1 MKSALNNNSTFRTLN
16 VRPPLTVT
24 PTETPTDTP
33 TELTETPTTGYQQ
46 DDRPPTVGR
55 EQGISPPPFTLSGFD
70 LYGSGID
77 KLNTVVRS
85 FTVPDVRRLNVDV
98 YGRRAGQDE
107 AEQRPLLTDQATGE
121 LVEGR
126 RAFYNGQDYSVNIDS
141 RGMQVVCSPSKV
153 LHPNRPYLLTSDPD
167 EIHSAY
173 DVVRQR
179 IQADTGIL
187 LDYSDA
193 NVCRLDIARQ
203 HEMPRSV
210 RDYAPAFQLLKLKGT
225 REQRRNYGDQTWNF
239 NSSKSAHQFSFYD
252 KLTEY
257 LTTHSAT
264 ISNRI
269 PDSHYLRAELRLLKT
284 DYIRKTTKT
293 NGTFHE
299 LLNGGTEMYSS
310 TYDTYLRGKLFH
322 GNYQT
327 ELAFDVDRLEHLFY
341 SLKERHQRNT
351 GRTGN
356 YARIVQ
362 QVAVVVGV
370 REIVDRIGL
379 DVFLSVA
386 SKYVTDRHIRR
397 TRAYLLQQAQLS
409 SELFQPIDTVVLLN
423 ELRTAFLKAA

>member
-16 VRPPLTVT
+16 VRPPLNDDP
-24 PTETPTDTP
+24 PTGPEI
-33 TELTETPTTGYQQ
+33 GGQK

-55 EQGISPPPFTLSGFD
+55 GQDENTPVLTLSDFELHGA
-70 LYGSGID
+70 GID

-85 FTVPDVRRLNVDV
+85 FTVPDAKRLNVDV
-98 YGRRAGQDE
+98 YGRRAGQDV
-107 AEQRPLLTDQATGE
+107 AEQRPLLNDELTGE
-121 LVEGR
+121 IVQGR
-126 RAFYNGQDYSVNIDS
+126 RAYYNGQDYSLNIDG

-153 LHPNRPYLLTSDPD
+153 LHPNRPYLLTNDPD

-173 DVVRQR
+173 DVVRKR
-179 IQADTGIL
+179 IQTDTGIL

-203 HEMPRSV
+203 HEMPRPI
-210 RDYAPAFQLLKLKGT
+210 RNYAPAFQLLKLKGT

-257 LTTHSAT
+257 LSSSSSATTH
-264 ISNRI
+264 NV
-269 PDSHYLRAELRLLKT
+269 PDSNYLRAELRLLKT

-293 NGTFHE
+293 NGTFQE
-299 LLNGGTEMYSS
+299 LLNGGTEMYSA

-341 SLKERHQRNT
+341 SLNERRQRDT
-351 GRTGN
+351 GGTGTYN
-356 YARIVQ
+356 RIVQ

-370 REIVDRIGL
+370 RDIVDRIGL

-386 SKYVTDRHIRR
+386 SKYVTDRHVRR
-397 TRAYLLQQAQLS
+397 TRAYILEQAKLS
-409 SELFQPIDTVVLLN
+409 NELFQPVDTVVLLN

>member
-16 VRPPLTVT
+16 VRPPLNDDP
-24 PTETPTDTP
+24 PTGPEI
-33 TELTETPTTGYQQ
+33 GGQK

-55 EQGISPPPFTLSGFD
+55 GQDENTPVLTLPDFELHGA
-70 LYGSGID
+70 GID

-85 FTVPDVRRLNVDV
+85 FTVPDAKRLNVDV
-98 YGRRAGQDE
+98 YGRRAGQDV
-107 AEQRPLLTDQATGE
+107 AEQRPLLNDQLTGE
-121 LVEGR
+121 IVQGR
-126 RAFYNGQDYSVNIDS
+126 RAYYNGQDYSLNIDG

-153 LHPNRPYLLTSDPD
+153 LHPNRAYLLTNDPD

-173 DVVRQR
+173 DVIRKR
-179 IQADTGIL
+179 IQTDTGIL

-203 HEMPRSV
+203 HEMPRSI
-210 RDYAPAFQLLKLKGT
+210 RNYAPAFQLLKLKGT

-257 LTTHSAT
+257 LSSSSSATTH
-264 ISNRI
+264 NV
-269 PDSHYLRAELRLLKT
+269 PDSNYLRAELRLLKT

-293 NGTFHE
+293 NGTFRE
-299 LLNGGTEMYSS
+299 LLNGGTEMYSAA
-310 TYDTYLRGKLFH
+310 YDTYLRGKLFH

-341 SLKERHQRNT
+341 SLNERRQRDT
-351 GRTGN
+351 GGTGTYN
-356 YARIVQ
+356 RIVQ

-370 REIVDRIGL
+370 RDIVDRIGL

-386 SKYVTDRHIRR
+386 SKYVTDRHVRR
-397 TRAYLLQQAQLS
+397 TRAYILEQSKLS
-409 SELFQPIDTVVLLN
+409 NELFQPVDTVVLLN

>member
-1 MKSALNNNSTFRTLN
+1 MKSAQNNNSTFRTLN
-16 VRPPLTVT
+16 VRPPLTNPPTTAPTDVTVSPTVT
-24 PTETPTDTP
+24 PTTTPT
-33 TELTETPTTGYQQ
+33 
-46 DDRPPTVGR
+46 
-55 EQGISPPPFTLSGFD
+55 PPPFTLTGFE
-70 LYGSGID
+70 LHGSGID

-85 FTVPDVRRLNVDV
+85 FSVPDVRRLNVDV

-107 AEQRPLLTDQATGE
+107 AEQRPLLTDQLTGE

-126 RAFYNGQDYSVNIDS
+126 RAFYNGQDYSLNIDG

-153 LHPNRPYLLTSDPD
+153 LHPNRPYLLTNDPD
-167 EIHSAY
+167 EIYSAY

-179 IQADTGIL
+179 IQSDTGIL

-203 HEMPRSV
+203 HEMPRTV

-257 LTTHSAT
+257 LTTHAVF
-264 ISNRI
+264 SNRI
-269 PDSHYLRAELRLLKT
+269 PDSNYLRAELRLLKT

-293 NGTFHE
+293 NGSFQE
-299 LLNGGTEMYSS
+299 LLNGGTEMYS
-310 TYDTYLRGKLFH
+310 TIYDTYLRSKLFH

-351 GRTGN
+351 GRNGN
-356 YARIVQ
+356 YTRIVQ

-370 REIVDRIGL
+370 REIVDCIGL

-386 SKYVTDRHIRR
+386 SKYVSERHIRR

-409 SELFQPIDTVVLLN
+409 SELFQPIDTVVLLT

>member
-16 VRPPLTVT
+16 VRPPLNDDP
-24 PTETPTDTP
+24 PTGSEI
-33 TELTETPTTGYQQ
+33 GGQK

-55 EQGISPPPFTLSGFD
+55 GQDENTPVLTLPDFELHGA
-70 LYGSGID
+70 GID

-85 FTVPDVRRLNVDV
+85 FTVPDAKRLNVDV
-98 YGRRAGQDE
+98 YGRRAGQDV
-107 AEQRPLLTDQATGE
+107 AEQRPLLNDELTGE
-121 LVEGR
+121 IVQGR
-126 RAFYNGQDYSVNIDS
+126 RAYYNGQDYSLNIDG

-153 LHPNRPYLLTSDPD
+153 LHPNRPYLLTNDPD

-173 DVVRQR
+173 DVVRKR
-179 IQADTGIL
+179 IQTDTGIL

-203 HEMPRSV
+203 HEMPRSI
-210 RDYAPAFQLLKLKGT
+210 RNYAPAFQLLKLKGT

-257 LTTHSAT
+257 LSSSSSATTH
-264 ISNRI
+264 NV
-269 PDSHYLRAELRLLKT
+269 PDSNYLRAELRLLKT

-293 NGTFHE
+293 NGTFQE
-299 LLNGGTEMYSS
+299 LLNGGTEMYSA

-341 SLKERHQRNT
+341 SLNERRQRDT
-351 GRTGN
+351 GGTGTYN
-356 YARIVQ
+356 RIVQ

-370 REIVDRIGL
+370 RDIVDRIGL

-386 SKYVTDRHIRR
+386 SKYVTDRHVRR
-397 TRAYLLQQAQLS
+397 TRAYILEQSKLS
-409 SELFQPIDTVVLLN
+409 NELFQPVDTVILLN

>member
-16 VRPPLTVT
+16 VRPPLNDDP
-24 PTETPTDTP
+24 PTGSEI
-33 TELTETPTTGYQQ
+33 GGQK

-55 EQGISPPPFTLSGFD
+55 GQDENTPVLTLPDFELHGA
-70 LYGSGID
+70 GID
-77 KLNTVVRS
+77 KLHTVVRS
-85 FTVPDVRRLNVDV
+85 FTVPDAKRLNVDV
-98 YGRRAGQDE
+98 YGRRAGQDV
-107 AEQRPLLTDQATGE
+107 AEQRPLLNDELTGE
-121 LVEGR
+121 IVQGR
-126 RAFYNGQDYSVNIDS
+126 RAYYNGQDYSLNIDG

-153 LHPNRPYLLTSDPD
+153 LHPNRPYLLTNDPD

-173 DVVRQR
+173 DVVRKR
-179 IQADTGIL
+179 IQTDTGIL

-203 HEMPRSV
+203 HEMPRSI
-210 RDYAPAFQLLKLKGT
+210 RNYAPAFQLLKLKGT

-257 LTTHSAT
+257 LSSSSSATTH
-264 ISNRI
+264 NV
-269 PDSHYLRAELRLLKT
+269 PDSNYLRAELRLLKT

-293 NGTFHE
+293 NGTFQE
-299 LLNGGTEMYSS
+299 LLNGGTELYST
-310 TYDTYLRGKLFH
+310 TYDAYLRGKLFH

-341 SLKERHQRNT
+341 SLNERRQRDT
-351 GRTGN
+351 GGTGTYN
-356 YARIVQ
+356 RIVQ

-370 REIVDRIGL
+370 RDIVDRIGL

-386 SKYVTDRHIRR
+386 SKYVTDRHVRR
-397 TRAYLLQQAQLS
+397 TRAYILEQSKLS
-409 SELFQPIDTVVLLN
+409 NELFQPVDTVVLLN

>member
-16 VRPPLTVT
+16 VRPPLNDDP
-24 PTETPTDTP
+24 PTGPEI
-33 TELTETPTTGYQQ
+33 GGQK

-55 EQGISPPPFTLSGFD
+55 GQDEKTPVLTLPDFERHGA
-70 LYGSGID
+70 GID

-85 FTVPDVRRLNVDV
+85 FTVPDAKRLNVDV
-98 YGRRAGQDE
+98 YGRRAGQDV
-107 AEQRPLLTDQATGE
+107 AEQRPLLNDELTGE
-121 LVEGR
+121 IVQGR
-126 RAFYNGQDYSVNIDS
+126 RAYYNGQDYSLNIDG

-173 DVVRQR
+173 DVVRKR
-179 IQADTGIL
+179 IQTDTGIL

-203 HEMPRSV
+203 HEMPRSI
-210 RDYAPAFQLLKLKGT
+210 RNYAPAFQLLKLKGT

-257 LTTHSAT
+257 LSSSSSATTH
-264 ISNRI
+264 NV

-293 NGTFHE
+293 NGTFQE
-299 LLNGGTEMYSS
+299 LLNGGTELYSA

-327 ELAFDVDRLEHLFY
+327 ELAFDVDRLEQLFY
-341 SLKERHQRNT
+341 SLNERRQRDT
-351 GRTGN
+351 GGTGTYN
-356 YARIVQ
+356 RIVQ

-370 REIVDRIGL
+370 RDIVDRIGL

-386 SKYVTDRHIRR
+386 SKYVTDRHVRR
-397 TRAYLLQQAQLS
+397 TRAYILEQAKLS
-409 SELFQPIDTVVLLN
+409 SELFQPVDTVVLLN

>member
-16 VRPPLTVT
+16 VRPPLNDD
-24 PTETPTDTP
+24 PS
-33 TELTETPTTGYQQ
+33 TGSEIGGQK

-55 EQGISPPPFTLSGFD
+55 GQDENTPVLTLPDFER
-70 LYGSGID
+70 YGAGID

-85 FTVPDVRRLNVDV
+85 FTVPDVKRLNVDV
-98 YGRRAGQDE
+98 YGRRAGQDV
-107 AEQRPLLTDQATGE
+107 AEQRPLLNDELTGE
-121 LVEGR
+121 IVQGR
-126 RAFYNGQDYSVNIDS
+126 RAYYNGQDYALNIDG

-153 LHPNRPYLLTSDPD
+153 LHPNRPYLLTNDPD

-173 DVVRQR
+173 DVVRKR
-179 IQADTGIL
+179 IQTDTGIL

-203 HEMPRSV
+203 HEMPRSI
-210 RDYAPAFQLLKLKGT
+210 RNYAPAFQLLKLKGT

-252 KLTEY
+252 KLTEH
-257 LTTHSAT
+257 LSSSSSAT
-264 ISNRI
+264 TYNV
-269 PDSHYLRAELRLLKT
+269 PDSNYLRAELRLLKT

-293 NGTFHE
+293 NGTFNE
-299 LLNGGTEMYSS
+299 LLNGGTEMYSA

-341 SLKERHQRNT
+341 SLNERRQRDT
-351 GRTGN
+351 GGTGTYN
-356 YARIVQ
+356 RIVQ

-370 REIVDRIGL
+370 RDIVDRIGL

-386 SKYVTDRHIRR
+386 SKYVTDRHVRR
-397 TRAYLLQQAQLS
+397 TRAYILEQSKLS
-409 SELFQPIDTVVLLN
+409 NELFQPVDTVVLLN

>member
-16 VRPPLTVT
+16 VRPPLNDDP
-24 PTETPTDTP
+24 PTGCEI
-33 TELTETPTTGYQQ
+33 GGQK

-55 EQGISPPPFTLSGFD
+55 GQDENTPVLTLPDFELHGA
-70 LYGSGID
+70 GID

-85 FTVPDVRRLNVDV
+85 FTVPDAKRLNVDV

-107 AEQRPLLTDQATGE
+107 AEQRPLLNDELTGE
-121 LVEGR
+121 IVQGR
-126 RAFYNGQDYSVNIDS
+126 RAYYNGQDYSLNIDG

-153 LHPNRPYLLTSDPD
+153 LHPNRPYLLTNDPD

-173 DVVRQR
+173 DVVRKR
-179 IQADTGIL
+179 IQTDTGIL

-203 HEMPRSV
+203 HEMPRSI
-210 RDYAPAFQLLKLKGT
+210 RNYAPAFQLLKLKGT

-257 LTTHSAT
+257 LSSSSSATTH
-264 ISNRI
+264 NV
-269 PDSHYLRAELRLLKT
+269 PDSNYLRAELRLLKT

-293 NGTFHE
+293 NGTFQE
-299 LLNGGTEMYSS
+299 LLNGGTEMYSA

-341 SLKERHQRNT
+341 SLNERRQRDT
-351 GRTGN
+351 GGTGTYN
-356 YARIVQ
+356 RIVQ

-370 REIVDRIGL
+370 RDIVDRIGL

-386 SKYVTDRHIRR
+386 SKYVTDRHVRR
-397 TRAYLLQQAQLS
+397 TRAYILEQSKLS
-409 SELFQPIDTVVLLN
+409 NELFQPVDTVILLN

>member
-1 MKSALNNNSTFRTLN
+1 MKSAQNNNSTFRTLN
-16 VRPPLTVT
+16 VRPPLTDPPTTAPTDVTVSPTVT
-24 PTETPTDTP
+24 PTTTPT
-33 TELTETPTTGYQQ
+33 
-46 DDRPPTVGR
+46 
-55 EQGISPPPFTLSGFD
+55 PPPFTLTGFE
-70 LYGSGID
+70 LHGSGID

-85 FTVPDVRRLNVDV
+85 FSVPDVRRLNVDV

-107 AEQRPLLTDQATGE
+107 AEQRPLLTDQLTGE

-126 RAFYNGQDYSVNIDS
+126 RAFYNGQDYSLNIDG

-153 LHPNRPYLLTSDPD
+153 LHPNRPYLLTNDPD
-167 EIHSAY
+167 EIYSAY

-179 IQADTGIL
+179 IQSDTGIL

-203 HEMPRSV
+203 QEMPRSV

-257 LTTHSAT
+257 LTTHAVF
-264 ISNRI
+264 SNRI
-269 PDSHYLRAELRLLKT
+269 PDSNYLRAELRLLKT

-293 NGTFHE
+293 NGSFQE
-299 LLNGGTEMYSS
+299 LLNGGTEMYS
-310 TYDTYLRGKLFH
+310 TIYDTYLRSKLFH

-341 SLKERHQRNT
+341 SLKQRHQRNT
-351 GRTGN
+351 GGTAT
-356 YARIVQ
+356 YSHIVR

-386 SKYVTDRHIRR
+386 SKYVSERHIRR

-409 SELFQPIDTVVLLN
+409 SELFQPIDTVVLLT

>member
-1 MKSALNNNSTFRTLN
+1 LTLPDFE
-16 VRPPLTVT
+16 R
-24 PTETPTDTP
+24 
-33 TELTETPTTGYQQ
+33 
-46 DDRPPTVGR
+46 
-55 EQGISPPPFTLSGFD
+55 
-70 LYGSGID
+70 YGAGID

-85 FTVPDVRRLNVDV
+85 FTVPDVKRLNVDV
-98 YGRRAGQDE
+98 YGRRAGQDV
-107 AEQRPLLTDQATGE
+107 AEQRPLLTDELTGE
-121 LVEGR
+121 IVQGR
-126 RAFYNGQDYSVNIDS
+126 RAYYNGQDYALNIDG

-153 LHPNRPYLLTSDPD
+153 LHPNRPYLLTNDPD

-173 DVVRQR
+173 DVVRKR
-179 IQADTGIL
+179 IQTDTGIL

-203 HEMPRSV
+203 HEMPRSI
-210 RDYAPAFQLLKLKGT
+210 RNYAPAFQLLKLKGT

-252 KLTEY
+252 KLTEH
-257 LTTHSAT
+257 LSSSSSATTH
-264 ISNRI
+264 NV
-269 PDSHYLRAELRLLKT
+269 PDSNYLRAELRLLKT

-293 NGTFHE
+293 NGTFNE
-299 LLNGGTEMYSS
+299 LLNGGTEMYSA

-341 SLKERHQRNT
+341 SLNERRQRET
-351 GRTGN
+351 GGTGTYN
-356 YARIVQ
+356 RIVQ

-370 REIVDRIGL
+370 RDIVDRIGL

-386 SKYVTDRHIRR
+386 SKYVTDRHVRR
-397 TRAYLLQQAQLS
+397 TRAYILEQSKLS
-409 SELFQPIDTVVLLN
+409 NELFQPVDTVVLLN

>member
-16 VRPPLTVT
+16 VRPPLNDDP
-24 PTETPTDTP
+24 PTAPEI
-33 TELTETPTTGYQQ
+33 GGQK

-55 EQGISPPPFTLSGFD
+55 GQDEKTPVLTLSDFER
-70 LYGSGID
+70 YGAGID

-85 FTVPDVRRLNVDV
+85 FTVPDVKRLNVDV
-98 YGRRAGQDE
+98 YGRRAGQDV
-107 AEQRPLLTDQATGE
+107 AEQRPLLTDELTGE
-121 LVEGR
+121 IVQGR
-126 RAFYNGQDYSVNIDS
+126 RAFYNGQDYSLNIDA

-153 LHPNRPYLLTSDPD
+153 LHPNRPYLLTNDPD

-173 DVVRQR
+173 DVVRKR
-179 IQADTGIL
+179 IQTDTGIL

-203 HEMPRSV
+203 HEMPRSI
-210 RDYAPAFQLLKLKGT
+210 RNYAPAFQLLKLKGT

-257 LTTHSAT
+257 LSSLSSAT
-264 ISNRI
+264 TYNV
-269 PDSHYLRAELRLLKT
+269 PDSNYLRAELRLLKT

-293 NGTFHE
+293 NGTFNE
-299 LLNGGTEMYSS
+299 LLNGGTEMYST
-310 TYDTYLRGKLFH
+310 TYDTYLRAKLFH

-327 ELAFDVDRLEHLFY
+327 EMTFDVDRLEHLFY
-341 SLKERHQRNT
+341 SLNERRQRET
-351 GRTGN
+351 GGTKTHN
-356 YARIVQ
+356 RIVQ

-370 REIVDRIGL
+370 RDIVDRIGL

-386 SKYVTDRHIRR
+386 SKYVTDRHVRR
-397 TRAYLLQQAQLS
+397 TRAYILEQSKLS
-409 SELFQPIDTVVLLN
+409 NELFQPVDTVVLLN

>member
-16 VRPPLTVT
+16 VRPPLNDDP
-24 PTETPTDTP
+24 PTGSEI
-33 TELTETPTTGYQQ
+33 GGQK

-55 EQGISPPPFTLSGFD
+55 GQDENTPVLTLPDFELHGA
-70 LYGSGID
+70 GID

-85 FTVPDVRRLNVDV
+85 FTVPDAKRLNVDV
-98 YGRRAGQDE
+98 YGRRAGQDV
-107 AEQRPLLTDQATGE
+107 AEQRPLLNDELTGE
-121 LVEGR
+121 IVQGR
-126 RAFYNGQDYSVNIDS
+126 RAYYNGQDYSLNIDG

-153 LHPNRPYLLTSDPD
+153 LHPNRPYLLTNDPD

-173 DVVRQR
+173 DVIRKR
-179 IQADTGIL
+179 IQTDTGIL

-203 HEMPRSV
+203 HEMPRSI
-210 RDYAPAFQLLKLKGT
+210 RNYAPAFQLLKLKGT

-257 LTTHSAT
+257 LSSSSSATTH
-264 ISNRI
+264 NV
-269 PDSHYLRAELRLLKT
+269 PDSNYLRAELRLLKT

-293 NGTFHE
+293 NGTFNE
-299 LLNGGTEMYSS
+299 LLNGGTEMYSA

-341 SLKERHQRNT
+341 SLNERRQRDT
-351 GRTGN
+351 GGTGTYN
-356 YARIVQ
+356 RIVQ

-370 REIVDRIGL
+370 RDIVDRIGL

-386 SKYVTDRHIRR
+386 SKYVTDRHVRR
-397 TRAYLLQQAQLS
+397 TRAYILEQSKLS
-409 SELFQPIDTVVLLN
+409 NELFQPVDTVILLN

>member
-16 VRPPLTVT
+16 VRPPLNDDP
-24 PTETPTDTP
+24 PTGSEI
-33 TELTETPTTGYQQ
+33 GGQK

-55 EQGISPPPFTLSGFD
+55 GQDENTPVLTLPDFER
-70 LYGSGID
+70 YGAGID

-85 FTVPDVRRLNVDV
+85 FTVPDAKRLNVDV
-98 YGRRAGQDE
+98 YGRRAGQDV
-107 AEQRPLLTDQATGE
+107 AEQRPLLTDELTGE
-121 LVEGR
+121 IVQGR
-126 RAFYNGQDYSVNIDS
+126 RAYYNGQDYALNIDG

-153 LHPNRPYLLTSDPD
+153 LHPNRPYLLTNDPD

-173 DVVRQR
+173 DVIRKR
-179 IQADTGIL
+179 IQTDTGIL

-203 HEMPRSV
+203 HEMPRSI
-210 RDYAPAFQLLKLKGT
+210 RNYAPAFQLLKLKGT

-257 LTTHSAT
+257 LSSSSSATTH
-264 ISNRI
+264 NV
-269 PDSHYLRAELRLLKT
+269 PDSNYLRAELRLLKT

-293 NGTFHE
+293 NGTFQE
-299 LLNGGTEMYSS
+299 LLNGGTEMYSA

-341 SLKERHQRNT
+341 SLNERRQRDT
-351 GRTGN
+351 GGTGTYN
-356 YARIVQ
+356 RIVQ

-370 REIVDRIGL
+370 RDIVDRIGL

-386 SKYVTDRHIRR
+386 SKYVTDRHVRR
-397 TRAYLLQQAQLS
+397 TRAYILEQSKLS
-409 SELFQPIDTVVLLN
+409 NELFQPVDTVILLN

>member
-16 VRPPLTVT
+16 VRPPLNDDP
-24 PTETPTDTP
+24 PTGPEI
-33 TELTETPTTGYQQ
+33 GGQK

-55 EQGISPPPFTLSGFD
+55 GQDENTPVLTLPDFELHGA
-70 LYGSGID
+70 GID

-85 FTVPDVRRLNVDV
+85 FTVPDAKRLNVDV
-98 YGRRAGQDE
+98 YGRRAGQDV
-107 AEQRPLLTDQATGE
+107 AEQRPLLNDELTGE
-121 LVEGR
+121 IVQGR
-126 RAFYNGQDYSVNIDS
+126 RAYYNGQDYSLNIDG

-153 LHPNRPYLLTSDPD
+153 LHPNRPYLLTNDPD

-173 DVVRQR
+173 DVIRKR
-179 IQADTGIL
+179 IQTDTGIL

-203 HEMPRSV
+203 HEMPRSI
-210 RDYAPAFQLLKLKGT
+210 RNYAPAFQLLKLKGT

-257 LTTHSAT
+257 LSSSSSATTH
-264 ISNRI
+264 NV
-269 PDSHYLRAELRLLKT
+269 PDSNYLRAELRLLKT

-293 NGTFHE
+293 NGTFNE
-299 LLNGGTEMYSS
+299 LLNGGTEMYSA

-341 SLKERHQRNT
+341 SLNERRQRDT
-351 GRTGN
+351 GGTGTYN
-356 YARIVQ
+356 RIVQ

-370 REIVDRIGL
+370 RDIVDRIGL

-386 SKYVTDRHIRR
+386 SKYVTDRHVRR
-397 TRAYLLQQAQLS
+397 TRAYILEQSKLS
-409 SELFQPIDTVVLLN
+409 NELFQPVDTVILLN

>member
-16 VRPPLTVT
+16 VRPPLNDDPPTV
-24 PTETPTDTP
+24 PEI
-33 TELTETPTTGYQQ
+33 GGQK

-55 EQGISPPPFTLSGFD
+55 GQDENTPVLTLPDFELHGA
-70 LYGSGID
+70 GID

-85 FTVPDVRRLNVDV
+85 FTVPDAKRLNVDV
-98 YGRRAGQDE
+98 YGRRAGQDV
-107 AEQRPLLTDQATGE
+107 AEQRPLLNDELTGE
-121 LVEGR
+121 IVQGR
-126 RAFYNGQDYSVNIDS
+126 RAYYNGQDYSLNIDG

-153 LHPNRPYLLTSDPD
+153 LHPNRPYLLTNDPD

-173 DVVRQR
+173 DVVRKR
-179 IQADTGIL
+179 IQTDTGIL

-203 HEMPRSV
+203 HEMPRSI
-210 RDYAPAFQLLKLKGT
+210 RNYAPAFQLLKLKGT

-257 LTTHSAT
+257 LSSSSSAT
-264 ISNRI
+264 TYNV
-269 PDSHYLRAELRLLKT
+269 PDSNYLRAELRLLKT

-293 NGTFHE
+293 NGTFNE
-299 LLNGGTEMYSS
+299 LLNGGTEMYSA

-341 SLKERHQRNT
+341 SLNERRQRET
-351 GRTGN
+351 GGTGTYN
-356 YARIVQ
+356 RIVQ

-370 REIVDRIGL
+370 RDIVDRIGL

-386 SKYVTDRHIRR
+386 SKYVTDRHVRR
-397 TRAYLLQQAQLS
+397 TRAYILEQSKLS
-409 SELFQPIDTVVLLN
+409 NELFQPVDTVVLLN

>member
-16 VRPPLTVT
+16 VRPPLNDDP
-24 PTETPTDTP
+24 PTGPEI
-33 TELTETPTTGYQQ
+33 GGQK

-55 EQGISPPPFTLSGFD
+55 GQDENTPVLTLPDFERHGA
-70 LYGSGID
+70 GID

-85 FTVPDVRRLNVDV
+85 FTVPDAKRLNVDV
-98 YGRRAGQDE
+98 YGRRAGQDV
-107 AEQRPLLTDQATGE
+107 AEQRPLLNDELTGE
-121 LVEGR
+121 IVQGR
-126 RAFYNGQDYSVNIDS
+126 RAYYNGQDYSLNIDG

-153 LHPNRPYLLTSDPD
+153 LHPNRPYLLTNDPD

-173 DVVRQR
+173 DVVRKR
-179 IQADTGIL
+179 IQTDTGIL

-203 HEMPRSV
+203 HEMPRSI
-210 RDYAPAFQLLKLKGT
+210 RNYAPAFQLLKLKGT

-257 LTTHSAT
+257 LSSSSSAT
-264 ISNRI
+264 KHNV
-269 PDSHYLRAELRLLKT
+269 PDSNYLRAELRLLKT

-293 NGTFHE
+293 NGTFQE
-299 LLNGGTEMYSS
+299 LLNGGTEMYSA

-341 SLKERHQRNT
+341 SLNERRQRDT
-351 GRTGN
+351 GGTGTYN
-356 YARIVQ
+356 RIVQ

-370 REIVDRIGL
+370 RDIVDRIGL

-386 SKYVTDRHIRR
+386 SKYVTDRHVRR
-397 TRAYLLQQAQLS
+397 TRAYILEQAKLS
-409 SELFQPIDTVVLLN
+409 SELFQPVDTVVLLN